1 MRRPKR
7 AGSFF
12 LSLVFNMLLN
22 PEGLILAVILFIL
35 HFVLGLS
42 IWWSVLA
49 FGIWILWLVLWM
61 AFMGWAGACGSRPD
75 PPKENKNPYSV
86 KK

>member
-1 MRRPKR
+1 MRGPKR
-7 AGSFF
+7 AGNFF
-12 LSLVFNMLLN
+12 LSLAFNMLLN
-22 PEGLILAVILFIL
+22 PEGLILAVILLVL

-49 FGIWILWLVLWM
+49 FGVWILWLVLWM
-61 AFMGWAGACGSRPD
+61 AFMGWAGRCSRPD